1 MTTVADILKYIE
13 TLAPTYM
20 KMDWDNVGL
29 LCGSRETPVTKVLVA
44 LDPFEGVCREAAE
57 WGAEL
62 IVTHHPIIFDPLKSV
77 TEETA
82 VGRSIMT
89 LCRHGIS
96 AVNAHTNLDCA
107 PGGVNDVLADTLGL
121 EDVETIP
128 PFFLDDR
135 GRQWGL
141 LRRGRGILCESL
153 GDILRNIDQHRT
165 LAAAHSDLERKA
177 DSISKLVN
185 RLYDEVVLCDGHS
198 NSGDVHLLEGV
209 QTQQTAGNVARDG
222 YQRDRVHV
230 SCRNTRNEV
239 GSAGAGSSKHDTS
252 LTGGACVA
260 VGRMAGAL
268 LMAGNYMPDFVAV
281 LVQTVV
287 NIENSASR
295 IAENSIRALFEQA
308 LNDYI

>member
-1 MTTVADILKYIE
+1 MTTVADILKYVE

-77 TEETA
+77 TEETT

-107 PGGVNDVLADTLGL
+107 PGGVNDVLAATLGL
-121 EDVETIP
+121 NDVETIP
-128 PFFLDDR
+128 PFFRDDQ

-141 LRRGRGILCESL
+141 LRRGRVEKQPLSQFLEIVKSSL
-153 GDILRNIDQHRT
+153 N
-165 LAAAHSDLERKA
+165 
-177 DSISKLVN
+177 
-185 RLYDEVVLCDGHS
+185 
-198 NSGDVHLLEGV
+198 
-209 QTQQTAGNVARDG
+209 
-222 YQRDRVHV
+222 
-230 SCRNTRNEV
+230 
-239 GSAGAGSSKHDTS
+239 
-252 LTGGACVA
+252 
-260 VGRMAGAL
+260 
-268 LMAGNYMPDFVAV
+268 
-281 LVQTVV
+281 
-287 NIENSASR
+287 
-295 IAENSIRALFEQA
+295 AE
-308 LNDYI
+308 